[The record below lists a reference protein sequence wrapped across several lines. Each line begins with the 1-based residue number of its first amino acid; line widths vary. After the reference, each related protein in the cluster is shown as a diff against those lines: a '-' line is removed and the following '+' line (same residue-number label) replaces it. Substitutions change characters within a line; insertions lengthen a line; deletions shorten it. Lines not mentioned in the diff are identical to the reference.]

1 MSLSCLAGLSR
12 LRSPSSTYY
21 CCSSA
26 SSTLGLRFSFSSSS
40 SNIGRGLLEAVS
52 TRNQR
57 QQQQQQHSCT
67 TMASSSLDV
76 PQVAVKQEKIT
87 APYGSWKSP
96 ITADV
101 VSGASKRLGGTAV
114 DAHGRLIWLE
124 SRPSESGCVPIYVI
138 YLHVYIYTKS
148 QKLYYCFW

>member
-1 MSLSCLAGLSR
+1 MSLSCIAGLSR
-12 LRSPSSTYY
+12 FRSPSYTY
-21 CCSSA
+21 CCSSS
-26 SSTLGLRFSFSSSS
+26 SSTLGLRFSFSF

-57 QQQQQQHSCT
+57 QQHQQQRRCT
-67 TMASSSLDV
+67 TMASSSSDV

-124 SRPSESGCVPIYVI
+124 SRPSESGCVLISVI
-138 YLHVYIYTKS
+138 YLHVHIYMKS
-148 QKLYYCFW
+148 QKLYYRFW